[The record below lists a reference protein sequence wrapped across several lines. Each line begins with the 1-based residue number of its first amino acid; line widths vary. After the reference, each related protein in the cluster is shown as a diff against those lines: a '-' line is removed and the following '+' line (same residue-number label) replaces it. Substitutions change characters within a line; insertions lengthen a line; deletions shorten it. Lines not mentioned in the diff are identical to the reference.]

1 MRPGSRP
8 PVQITQGRGTSR
20 SHSLIVRPMHIRCL
34 KEVGIWTIAML
45 ITVGLV
51 TVQQVLELSYF
62 YRFGGYF
69 NSSCKHGMGVKV
81 KGTSRSC
88 SRSSAA
94 VMARSP

>member
-8 PVQITQGRGTSR
+8 PAQIIQGRGTSR
-20 SHSLIVRPMHIRCL
+20 SHS
-34 KEVGIWTIAML
+34 ML

-69 NSSCKHGMGVKV
+69 NRSCKHGMGVKV